1 MYRIDAAS
9 EKLFAYTTLIEICSK
24 PRERLS
30 AAGVATSELYV
41 QLQARLLAR
50 NDRQWTRR
58 EGLPSSQTNRYRLSN
73 TSINFVPSLR
83 TSRGVTPKR
92 RLNERLK

>member
-1 MYRIDAAS
+1 
-9 EKLFAYTTLIEICSK
+9 
-24 PRERLS
+24 
-30 AAGVATSELYV
+30 
-41 QLQARLLAR
+41 LAR
-50 NDRQWTRR
+50 NDRQWTKR